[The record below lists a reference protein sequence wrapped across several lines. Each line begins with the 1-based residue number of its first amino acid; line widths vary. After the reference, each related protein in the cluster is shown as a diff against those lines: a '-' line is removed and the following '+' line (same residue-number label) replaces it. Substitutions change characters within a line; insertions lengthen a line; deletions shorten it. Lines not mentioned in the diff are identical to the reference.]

1 MELLEFEKPI
11 AELEKELELLQNKSR
26 SQDIDLSSEILA
38 IEGKLIETRREIYQN
53 LSPWQRVQI
62 ARHTKRPYMLD
73 YIARSF
79 TDFSELHGD
88 RIVGDDHAMPGGFAT
103 IDGQR
108 CIVLGHQKGK
118 RS

>member
-26 SQDIDLSSEILA
+26 SQDIDLSSEISA
-38 IEGKLIETRREIYQN
+38 IEGKLTETRREIYEN

-73 YIARSF
+73 YIARS
-79 TDFSELHGD
+79 
-88 RIVGDDHAMPGGFAT
+88 
-103 IDGQR
+103 
-108 CIVLGHQKGK
+108 
-118 RS
+118 

>member
-62 ARHTKRPYMLD
+62 ARHTKDNPDKDQY
-73 YIARSF
+73 YQIAENYDGS
-79 TDFSELHGD
+79 LHGKSTEINED
-88 RIVGDDHAMPGGFAT
+88 NISNYDLT
-103 IDGQR
+103 IYN
-108 CIVLGHQKGK
+108 
-118 RS
+118 